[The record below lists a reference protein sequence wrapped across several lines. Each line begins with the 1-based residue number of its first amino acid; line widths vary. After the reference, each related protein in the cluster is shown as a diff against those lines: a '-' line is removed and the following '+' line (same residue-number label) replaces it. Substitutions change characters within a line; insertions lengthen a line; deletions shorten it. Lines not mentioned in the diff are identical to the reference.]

1 MGTLVGGVDR
11 STSKIE
17 IIDDTFVVASSS
29 LYFTLP
35 YNTAFWYFNSWFRVE
50 QGREQQIEWE
60 ERVKFGPSVE
70 VPTNYTEL
78 TVAIMSITVG
88 MQ

>member
-17 IIDDTFVVASSS
+17 IRDDTFVVASSS

-50 QGREQQIEWE
+50 
-60 ERVKFGPSVE
+60 
-70 VPTNYTEL
+70 
-78 TVAIMSITVG
+78 
-88 MQ
+88 

>member
-1 MGTLVGGVDR
+1 MKFIYDCGQTKHNNCAIVNIVSLERLLEMGTLVGGVDR

-17 IIDDTFVVASSS
+17 IRDDTFVVASSS

-50 QGREQQIEWE
+50 
-60 ERVKFGPSVE
+60 
-70 VPTNYTEL
+70 
-78 TVAIMSITVG
+78 
-88 MQ
+88 

>member
-1 MGTLVGGVDR
+1 MAAMIKQKEITKERFECDRAKLTSHWLEKTPVRRTMLEMETLVGGVDR

-50 QGREQQIEWE
+50 
-60 ERVKFGPSVE
+60 
-70 VPTNYTEL
+70 
-78 TVAIMSITVG
+78 
-88 MQ
+88 